1 MRRLVLLF
9 IAIIWAVTD
18 IAAQIAPK
26 SHTVNGVV
34 YSVKNNGD
42 REVVPF
48 ATVYWLQSG
57 TYVDCDVDGKFIF
70 TVFEKAEDATLV
82 ATAIGYN
89 TDTLVVNYDTKN
101 VEFFLQGVNEL
112 EKAVVQ
118 ARQDG
123 SYLSKMT
130 PVKTEVITAAGLCKM
145 ACCNLA
151 ESFENSAS
159 VTVGYSDAI
168 TGAKQIRLLG
178 LSGIYTA
185 MLDENRPAMRGLAA
199 PFGLSYV
206 PGQWLESI
214 QIAKGPSSVVNGLE
228 AITGQINMEHRKPT
242 DEKPLFINL
251 FVDNHLMTE
260 ANIASSLQLNEKWS
274 TVTMGHYSSM
284 PMGHDG
290 NGDGFKDEP
299 TSLKFNLTNRWL
311 YYDQSGMQIRFGI
324 RALTDDR
331 TGGMVSFK
339 KEMRN
344 DSNAMQSLVQNGI
357 WGSNINNKG
366 VNAYVKVGV
375 PLNAENTRNIAFVAD
390 YTYHQIDS
398 YFGVKDYNGKQNS
411 VFANLIFQEMIGDEH
426 RINAGIRNQFDLF
439 DEKLNDIYITNNGQ
453 LWNTNE
459 YILDRQENSVGVYG
473 EYTYTL
479 GDKFSAV
486 AGISFD
492 YNNLYGFLVAPRAN
506 IKYAFTEDIIFRAS
520 GGRGYRSPNVVV
532 DNIGMLSTG
541 RQISIS
547 PNLDMED
554 AWTYGGNITGY
565 LPIGENRN
573 SYLSFDYFRTDFN
586 KQIIVDQE
594 FDFSK
599 VSIYNLSGRS
609 FTNTYQADF
618 SVEPIERFIIIATY
632 RYTDAKVT
640 LEGQGLV
647 ERPMTSRYKGVLNL
661 QYATRMNI
669 WTFDFTAQL
678 NGPCKLPTFMI
689 KDGVETSP
697 AYPVFFAQ
705 VTRKFRSV
713 DVYVGGENLGNYKQ
727 ANPIIGWD
735 DPYSTGFNASQVW
748 GPILGWKVYAGLRFT
763 LWKK

>member
-1 MRRLVLLF
+1 MEMKKIILTFF
-9 IAIIWAVTD
+9 IIFFVSGNLS
-18 IAAQIAPK
+18 AQLAPK
-26 SHTVNGVV
+26 SRTVNGVV
-34 YSVKNNGD
+34 YNQKNGGAT
-42 REVVPF
+42 EVIPF
-48 ATVYWLQSG
+48 ATVYWLESG
-57 TYVDCDVDGKFIF
+57 TYVDCDVDGKFTF
-70 TVFEKAEDATLV
+70 TVFEKAEEATLV
-82 ATAIGYN
+82 ATAIGFN
-89 TDTLVVNYDTKN
+89 TDTVAVNYNTEN
-101 VEFFLQGVNEL
+101 VEFFLKGVNEL
-112 EKAVVQ
+112 EKAVVM
-118 ARQDG
+118 ARQEG
-123 SYLSKMT
+123 SYLSRMT

-185 MLDENRPAMRGLAA
+185 MLDENRPAMRGLAS

-274 TVTMGHYSSM
+274 TVTLGHYSSM

-299 TSLKFNLTNRWL
+299 TSLKFNLANRWL
-311 YYDQSGMQIRFGI
+311 YYDQSGLQVRFGV

-331 TGGMVSFK
+331 TGGATGFK
-339 KEMRN
+339 KEMRK
-344 DSNAMQSLVQNGI
+344 DISSMVSNNI

-366 VNAYVKVGV
+366 VNAFVKVGL
-375 PLNAENTRNIAFVAD
+375 PLNVDQTRSLAFVAD

-398 YFGVKDYNGKQNS
+398 YFGLKEYNGRQNS
-411 VFANLIFQEMIGDEH
+411 VFANFIYQDEFGEHH

-439 DEKLNDIYITNNGQ
+439 DETLLDQYIISNDWKG
-453 LWNTNE
+453 NTYN
-459 YILDRQENSVGVYG
+459 LDRRENAIGIYG
-473 EYTYTL
+473 EYTYNL
-479 GDKFSAV
+479 GDKFTAV
-486 AGISFD
+486 AGVSLD
-492 YNNLYGFLVAPRAN
+492 YNNLHGFLLAPRAN
-506 IKYAFTEDIIFRAS
+506 IKYAFTDDIIFRAS

-541 RQISIS
+541 REISIA

-586 KQIIVDQE
+586 RQIVVDQE
-594 FDFSK
+594 FDLSK
-599 VSIYNLSGRS
+599 VSIYNLDGKS
-609 FTNTYQADF
+609 FTNTYQFDF
-618 SVEPIERFIIIATY
+618 SIEPIERFIIIATY

-640 LEGQGLV
+640 LAGQGLV

-661 QYATRMNI
+661 QYATRMSI

-678 NGPCKLPTFMI
+678 NGPCKLPAFMVEN
-689 KDGVETSP
+689 GVETSP
-697 AYPVFFAQ
+697 AYPVLFAQ
-705 VTRKFRSV
+705 ITRKFRGV
-713 DVYVGGENLGNYKQ
+713 DVYIGGENLTNYKQ
-727 ANPIIGWD
+727 KNPIIGWEN
-735 DPYSTGFNASQVW
+735 PYSSEFNASQVW
-748 GPILGWKVYAGLRFT
+748 GPILGWKVYAGMRFT